1 MSFINNIDIW
11 KGNRPRVCNF
21 DLDAYCNN
29 GYIGNNTTGLNGITT
44 DGEWYFGPDSLW
56 STARATAVVYMKTVD
71 EFVLATIAHYN
82 DNESAELNPFPG
94 CITEAEWN
102 GIWDF
107 LNGPDG
113 PYVKH
118 KDFTIQQALFFN
130 SLMPTNLKRTDT
142 VTTDYKINIRP
153 YQGPNS
159 IQTIYF
165 TIDYSTSLYPT
176 LERYKN
182 YTKSLRDFVQSVKRV
197 FQALNKDT
205 FPIFQP

>member
-21 DLDAYCNN
+21 DLADYCEN
-29 GYIGNNTTGLNGITT
+29 GYVGNNTTGLDGIQ
-44 DGEWYFGPDSLW
+44 GNQQYYFDPDALW
-56 STARATAVVYMKTVD
+56 ATARATADAYMKSVN
-71 EFVLATIAHYN
+71 EFILATIAHYN

-94 CITEAEWN
+94 CITEEEWN
-102 GIWDF
+102 GMWAF
-107 LNGPDG
+107 LNGPEG
-113 PYVKH
+113 PYVKF
-118 KDFTIQQALFFN
+118 KDYVIQRALFFN
-130 SLMPTNLKRTDT
+130 SIMPTRLKRTDT

-159 IQTIYF
+159 IETIYF

-176 LERYKN
+176 LEGYKN
-182 YTKSLRDFVQSVKRV
+182 YTKSIRDVTQSVKRV
-197 FQALNKDT
+197 MQALNKDT

>member
-21 DLDAYCNN
+21 DLDDYCTN
-29 GYIGNNTTGLNGITT
+29 GYIGNNTTGINGIQV
-44 DGEWYFGPDSLW
+44 DGYLYPDGLE
-56 STARATAVVYMKTVD
+56 STAGATADAYMKSVN
-71 EFVLATIAHYN
+71 EFILATIAHYN

-94 CITEAEWN
+94 CITEEEWN
-102 GIWDF
+102 GIWAF
-107 LNGPDG
+107 LNGPEG
-113 PYVKH
+113 PYVKF
-118 KDFTIQQALFFN
+118 KDYNIQKALFFN
-130 SLMPTNLKRTDT
+130 SLRPSHLKRTDT
-142 VTTDYKINIRP
+142 VTIFYQINIRP

-159 IQTIYF
+159 TENIYY

-176 LERYKN
+176 LQTYKN
-182 YTKSLRDFVQSVKRV
+182 YTKSIRDFVQSVKRV